1 MAASTFRLPRVPKQ
15 PTALNALFRN
25 LVSVRE
31 QTWGAPGSPHYA
43 HSNEV
48 LATDRLFSSVLHVG
62 TNLFHK
68 SFPPTL
74 LGAFSFFFFF
84 SFAALLKS
92 ALSDARPQ
100 SDHLQFD
107 LLILSFLLC
116 SAKTNC
122 GRFHFCY

>member
-74 LGAFSFFFFF
+74 LGAFSFFFLLFF
-84 SFAALLKS
+84 CSLAEEC
-92 ALSDARPQ
+92 
-100 SDHLQFD
+100 
-107 LLILSFLLC
+107 LI
-116 SAKTNC
+116 
-122 GRFHFCY
+122 